1 MAFEDHVLIL
11 ISSDI
16 LVLMVILW
24 LPGRVPCVK
33 DIPTGVLKNNGP

>member
-1 MAFEDHVLIL
+1 MALEDHVFIL

-24 LPGRVPCVK
+24 LPGRVSPLCIGNTHWSIEK
-33 DIPTGVLKNNGP
+33 